1 MQGHLKCSLWRLTSP
16 LTAEHKF
23 NCGITGLR
31 KPEKMSMTMLVLVA
45 RARTQAMQTLKHRE
59 VILDNHRITIKEAA
73 NDVGISFGSSQV
85 QEISTNVL
93 GMKRTAA
100 KIVPKLLNFE
110 QKQRRMGIAQILTT
124 FHDNRDLL
132 EKVITGD
139 ESGM

>member
-1 MQGHLKCSLWRLTSP
+1 
-16 LTAEHKF
+16 
-23 NCGITGLR
+23 
-31 KPEKMSMTMLVLVA
+31 MSMTMLVLVA

-110 QKQRRMGIAQILTT
+110 QKQRRMDIAVEML
-124 FHDNRDLL
+124 
-132 EKVITGD
+132 
-139 ESGM
+139 